1 MAQGGPLPAGS
12 TVPGIGRRLFATLYE
27 ALLAFATAFFAGMA
41 FYGATQGRLAGDV
54 RLLFQVYLF
63 LVLGIYFI
71 TCWSRGGQTLPMQ
84 TWRMRIVQRDG
95 APVSV
100 GRAALRY
107 ALAWISLLSFGA
119 GFLWAWIDRDRQFL
133 HDRLAGTRIVMTG
146 GAKASG

>member
-1 MAQGGPLPAGS
+1 MEPGAPLPPGS

-27 ALLAFATAFFAGMA
+27 ALLAFATAFLAGMA
-41 FYGATQGRLAGDV
+41 FYGATQGRLAGGM

-71 TCWSRGGQTLPMQ
+71 TCWSRGGRTLPMQ
-84 TWRMRIVQRDG
+84 TWRMRIVRRDG
-95 APVSV
+95 APVGV

-107 ALAWISLLSFGA
+107 GLAWISLLSLGA

-146 GAKASG
+146 SAKPRG

>member
-1 MAQGGPLPAGS
+1 MAPGGPLPPGS
-12 TVPGIGRRLFATLYE
+12 IVPGIGRRLLATLYE

-41 FYGATQGRLAGDV
+41 FYGATQGRLSGDV

-95 APVSV
+95 APVGV

-119 GFLWAWIDRDRQFL
+119 GFLWACIDRDRQFL

-146 GAKASG
+146 GVKASG

>member
-1 MAQGGPLPAGS
+1 
-12 TVPGIGRRLFATLYE
+12 LFATLYE
-27 ALLAFATAFFAGMA
+27 ALLAFATAFLAGMA
-41 FYGATQGRLAGDV
+41 FYGATQGRLAGGM

-71 TCWSRGGQTLPMQ
+71 TCWSRGGRTLTMQ
-84 TWRMRIVQRDG
+84 TWRMRIVRRDG
-95 APVSV
+95 APVGV

-107 ALAWISLLSFGA
+107 GLAWISLLSLGA

-146 GAKASG
+146 SAKPRG